1 MDAQARK
8 KAVFRARLNAQ
19 KKEKR
24 IDSPLVRYNELEQPV
39 CRVCDVVLKSE
50 SHWDAHQVSRKH
62 HEAINTIK
70 ASAAGLTRA
79 NNVKAEPHKELIK
92 SKPERSTE
100 LHSFKPERSTES
112 QKNQSSSVLP
122 PDFFD
127 NNEMKK
133 QKTGHLGELGYFSQH
148 VGYRVGAGN
157 RVQLWHDR
165 WCGDVPLREVYP
177 NLFDCSSNQEDTI
190 DFVLQCQIGG
200 VAWNVS
206 FNRNFNDWEME
217 DVAAFLD
224 HLYSHTPANSD
235 NDVVWWRLKKNG
247 LFDFRSFYYAIRG
260 SPMVIFPWKSVWC
273 SKVPRRNHN
282 ISLSLMVTLPHPQ
295 TLATAPPRPPIQP
308 QGFLWWCGGGGCS
321 GFVRRCV
328 KWDSEEGDLALEA
341 EILEFMKDSKNPYAF
356 PSKKELVEAWEDG
369 FAAMKICI
377 ESPSLSSSYERDIGM
392 VETLRVSLRTLLM
405 EAGDE
410 QARWAHMGWQWK
422 GFHLLIDVLLGKDS
436 LKSAEPDLYKKTG
449 ASAQPEESS
458 SLNLVSEIDRMP
470 SGNVGKAI
478 NIQSAGE
485 YTPASEEIAGSKI
498 KQAKGAL
505 PEGFFDNKEADLR
518 ARGITLVK
526 PDIKDEYKEFE
537 KLIQENLQEVDDRFE
552 EEEIDAAEMIEEAES
567 VEQKAYREKVEML
580 RKKKL
585 ELQAVRSVKRSRVS
599 EGVGKKSRHEESS
612 SDDDGD
618 ENFAVDWR
626 AQHL

>member
-1 MDAQARK
+1 M
-8 KAVFRARLNAQ
+8 FRARLNAQ

-133 QKTGHLGELGYFSQH
+133 QKT
-148 VGYRVGAGN
+148 
-157 RVQLWHDR
+157 
-165 WCGDVPLREVYP
+165 
-177 NLFDCSSNQEDTI
+177 
-190 DFVLQCQIGG
+190 
-200 VAWNVS
+200 
-206 FNRNFNDWEME
+206 
-217 DVAAFLD
+217 
-224 HLYSHTPANSD
+224 
-235 NDVVWWRLKKNG
+235 
-247 LFDFRSFYYAIRG
+247 
-260 SPMVIFPWKSVWC
+260 
-273 SKVPRRNHN
+273 
-282 ISLSLMVTLPHPQ
+282 
-295 TLATAPPRPPIQP
+295 
-308 QGFLWWCGGGGCS
+308 
-321 GFVRRCV
+321 
-328 KWDSEEGDLALEA
+328 
-341 EILEFMKDSKNPYAF
+341 
-356 PSKKELVEAWEDG
+356 
-369 FAAMKICI
+369 
-377 ESPSLSSSYERDIGM
+377 
-392 VETLRVSLRTLLM
+392 
-405 EAGDE
+405 
-410 QARWAHMGWQWK
+410 
-422 GFHLLIDVLLGKDS
+422 GKDS